1 MASPEGTFEKALR
14 AVEYARGES
23 GDRRACKSNNLIDK
37 TNAALSSGISLE
49 YRKGDRYDK
58 ECEE

>member
-1 MASPEGTFEKALR
+1 
-14 AVEYARGES
+14 
-23 GDRRACKSNNLIDK
+23 LIGK

-58 ECEE
+58 DCEEE